1 MKVCDCPILSICLVN
16 DMMWMGTER
25 GFLYIY
31 DANKRLP
38 IAQSWLEG
46 EFPILDLL
54 YVKETRLVYIALENG
69 SVYAVKDDIS
79 VQMSLAGVSF
89 AVIDLEVVAKHKR
102 VDSKATC
109 LTVVP
114 KSDLSFEIWVGQR
127 NRDITVL
134 DAENLY
140 VITTLCVSS
149 DKSRVAHHIAH
160 LSVQTEVAT
169 NSGTLTNSRDS
180 SYIVEK
186 KSSVFVAVYRGQFI
200 TQIDADTKESI
211 YLLNCLD
218 YLTDDIC
225 KSQSIIV

>member
-1 MKVCDCPILSICLVN
+1 MAV
-16 DMMWMGTER
+16 
-25 GFLYIY
+25 F
-31 DANKRLP
+31 
-38 IAQSWLEG
+38 
-46 EFPILDLL
+46 
-54 YVKETRLVYIALENG
+54 
-69 SVYAVKDDIS
+69 YAVKDDIS

-114 KSDLSFEIWVGQR
+114 KSDLSFEIWVGQK

-134 DAENLY
+134 DAY

-160 LSVQTEVAT
+160 LAIQTEVAT
-169 NSGTLTNSRDS
+169 NSGTPTSSRDG

-211 YLLNCLD
+211 YLLNCLN